1 VYDLSNSS
9 SPKFRSHYFNLTEAA
24 NSTCSNKSCPSKNAV
39 AIGAGVGGGIGGSIL
54 IASAIFLLL
63 FFLKRKKAEQQQ
75 VDPEMST
82 SDQICTKT
90 THVDPYV
97 APSPNPQNPVELPDR
112 SPLPSELS

>member
-1 VYDLSNSS
+1 VYDLGNSS
-9 SPKFRSHYFNLTEAA
+9 SPKFRSHYFNLTEPG

-63 FFLKRKKAEQQQ
+63 LFLKRKKAEQQQ
-75 VDPEMST
+75 LNPETST
-82 SDQICTKT
+82 LGQIYTKT
-90 THVDPYV
+90 THADPYV
-97 APSPNPQNPVELPDR
+97 SSSPNPQNPVELPDQ